1 MQGGSCCERCVF
13 AKMCFV
19 YCVAGE
25 SVLRMRAPCT
35 VRWKSP
41 FSLKCI
47 ESKTKPRTNLV
58 AAQALYKVHATKSRR
73 LKGKQKHLSPQPLE
87 EEERRAALIT
97 PQHEERAHKCVCRH
111 VHSGAGK
118 RERER
123 AAITWALSPHPME
136 VPASSSCPGRPYT
149 GRMRRRSW

>member
-1 MQGGSCCERCVF
+1 MRTSTPCLLTSSMREKSREWWCDTGAGGQLLCERCVS

-41 FSLKCI
+41 FFFEMYRKQ
-47 ESKTKPRTNLV
+47 TKPRTNLV

-87 EEERRAALIT
+87 EEER
-97 PQHEERAHKCVCRH
+97 ERLP
-111 VHSGAGK
+111 S
-118 RERER
+118 
-123 AAITWALSPHPME
+123 
-136 VPASSSCPGRPYT
+136 
-149 GRMRRRSW
+149 